1 MKTLCQQYISD
12 VKSFFP
18 SIRRKEKIFI
28 KNLKN
33 DVECYCEE
41 NTVNTI
47 SELYNVFGQPNE
59 IVNSYYSD
67 IDIQPVLKNIKTTRY
82 LKTGIII
89 FILISVT
96 AASIFGINAYL
107 TQKAFEEQD
116 MRFEEFDRKK
126 MK

>member
-47 SELYNVFGQPNE
+47 SELYNVLVE
-59 IVNSYYSD
+59 S
-67 IDIQPVLKNIKTTRY
+67 TT
-82 LKTGIII
+82 
-89 FILISVT
+89 FILT
-96 AASIFGINAYL
+96 L
-107 TQKAFEEQD
+107 TIPL
-116 MRFEEFDRKK
+116 RSS
-126 MK
+126 